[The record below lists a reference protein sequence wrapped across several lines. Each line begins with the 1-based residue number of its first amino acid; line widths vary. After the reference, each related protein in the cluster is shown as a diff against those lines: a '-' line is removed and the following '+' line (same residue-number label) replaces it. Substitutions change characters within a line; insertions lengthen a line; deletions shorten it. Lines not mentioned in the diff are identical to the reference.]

1 MAYTIRILPSA
12 QRQLARLDPPLQKVL
27 AAAIDALAE
36 HPRPPG
42 VKKLSG
48 KENLWRTRVADYR
61 ILYQIL
67 DKQLLILVVAMGHRR
82 DIYR

>member
-1 MAYTIRILPSA
+1 MAYSIRILPAA
-12 QRQLARLDPPLQKVL
+12 QRQLAKLDPPLRGAI

-36 HPRPPG
+36 NPRPPG

-48 KENLWRTRVADYR
+48 KENLWRIRVADYR
-61 ILYQIL
+61 ILYQIF
-67 DKQLLILVVAMGHRR
+67 DKQMVIIIVAIGHRI